1 MPKQKI
7 KQPTFDETLTTL
19 RGSKFD
25 VSPAGAVAQP
35 ATTLPAG
42 AMQVAKYGCAAVLA
56 PAAGAPASVVVKPG
70 VVINGEIGHV
80 LDRGYQKFM
89 KTPHA
94 ERPATAEHLR
104 NLHRFQ
110 EELRQATGSIT
121 LYNEAM
127 GPVSEEYI
135 YDRVKGR
142 NLPEA
147 ERPKPAWEQPVGAGT
162 PGEVE

>member
-7 KQPTFDETLTTL
+7 KQPTFEETLTAL
-19 RGSKFD
+19 RGYRFD
-25 VSPAGAVAQP
+25 VVAAEAAAQ
-35 ATTLPAG
+35 PAG
-42 AMQVAKYGCAAVLA
+42 AMRVSKYGCAAVIA
-56 PAAGAPASVVVKPG
+56 PGSGVPLSVAVKPG

-80 LDRGYQKFM
+80 LDRGYQKFI

-94 ERPATAEHLR
+94 ERPATAEHLN

-110 EELRQATGSIT
+110 EELRQATGGIT

-147 ERPKPAWEQPVGAGT
+147 QRPKPAWELPVGAGT